1 MVLSF
6 LLTWFPY
13 GFVGDRLTVLF
24 LLPDFSFF
32 VLLLIFLALIVFLI
46 ATFLSLFPAWRKVA
60 FAALLAFIAPFLT
73 VLVVSGAAL
82 GTCLAVS
89 LAAFIV
95 SVAALT
101 VSSTALAVPTVTWL
115 FLISLAVS
123 LISFAVSFVATAASC
138 TASAS
143 SVIAPL
149 SWIVFTV
156 FLAAEDVSRMIFATS
171 LTFFATSSGLIFSSR
186 PLRLRFFDDDD
197 IQVTHINKDMLKK
210 INWMNPYTNIW

>member
-1 MVLSF
+1 MELSF

-13 GFVGDRLTVLF
+13 GFAGDRLTVLF
-24 LLPDFSFF
+24 LLPDFSCVF

-89 LAAFIV
+89 SAAFTV

-101 VSSTALAVPTVTWL
+101 VSSTALAVPAVTWL

-138 TASAS
+138 TASAN

-156 FLAAEDVSRMIFATS
+156 SLAAEDVSRMVFATS
-171 LTFFATSSGLIFSSR
+171 LTFLR
-186 PLRLRFFDDDD
+186 PLQGLFFHCGRC
-197 IQVTHINKDMLKK
+197 VCGFLM
-210 INWMNPYTNIW
+210 

>member
-1 MVLSF
+1 MELSF

-24 LLPDFSFF
+24 LLPDFSCVF
-32 VLLLIFLALIVFLI
+32 VLPLIFLALIVFLI
-46 ATFLSLFPAWRKVA
+46 ATFLSLYPAWRKVA
-60 FAALLAFIAPFLT
+60 FAALLAFMAPFLT
-73 VLVVSGAAL
+73 GLVVSGAAL

-89 LAAFIV
+89 LAAFTV

-101 VSSTALAVPTVTWL
+101 VSSTALAVPVVTWL

-123 LISFAVSFVATAASC
+123 LISFVVSFVATATSC

-197 IQVTHINKDMLKK
+197 IQVTRINKDTLKK
-210 INWMNPYTNIW
+210 INLKH